1 MNKVTVNKFLNSII
15 LSYSQ
20 IFFSTNLLFA
30 GLLFII
36 SFIDVYIG
44 LSGLIAVTSANIFA
58 YVLGFNTSN
67 IKNGLYG
74 FNALLVG
81 FGIGVYFKLSIL
93 LVILIVFVA
102 IFTVIIS
109 VALEGVFTKYRLPF
123 LSIPFLIAIWTFYLA
138 SKEFTYLGISQRGIY
153 YLNDLYN
160 IGGQWLV
167 DAYNYVNNIK
177 TNNKIAVGDTIN
189 KVVIGV
195 VQGDVIKRSTET
207 SVYLPG
213 LGTYL
218 LSVDSTGKVS
228 INGKYATNGKGIIR
242 EGKDAIPLS
251 SPVCTK
257 QTTHYFGEYISAVS
271 CDSYRRIAKE
281 INFNIITGELM
292 QRIATQETPSTCI
305 LHRGKYSA
313 YYDCSPQQDKWSD
326 TQIQREKDSIINI
339 SDLLQGKQEAIAEIR
354 NQIRSFGNIPS
365 TQSTVVKYVGDIAR
379 ANEKYSGRYIV
390 PYFNKK

>member
-1 MNKVTVNKFLNSII
+1 MKKMVK
-15 LSYSQ
+15 
-20 IFFSTNLLFA
+20 
-30 GLLFII
+30 
-36 SFIDVYIG
+36 
-44 LSGLIAVTSANIFA
+44 IAVGTGVVASPLLATVYVAPADIDA
-58 YVLGFNTSN
+58 YKQKTDQS
-67 IKNGLYG
+67 
-74 FNALLVG
+74 
-81 FGIGVYFKLSIL
+81 
-93 LVILIVFVA
+93 
-102 IFTVIIS
+102 
-109 VALEGVFTKYRLPF
+109 
-123 LSIPFLIAIWTFYLA
+123 FY
-138 SKEFTYLGISQRGIY
+138 
-153 YLNDLYN
+153 DLYQN
-160 IGGQWLV
+160 PNSAIAQGINPALK
-167 DAYNYVNNIK
+167 NYVNNIK